1 MKLKNYCFSF
11 TNYNHTAEIIKTC
24 NNKNIKPVLFINNK
38 LISDLGIEWLNS
50 LDVML
55 NTQKKLKNYKLYVD
69 VKKNYG
75 LFISLVEK
83 GIDYIKIETS
93 KKNIR
98 KIKEIAKLN
107 KVSINPRFS
116 VVNPCLLYT
125 SDAADE

>member
-1 MKLKNYCFSF
+1 MKSKNYCFSF
-11 TNYNHTAEIIKTC
+11 TNYNETAEIIKTC

-38 LISDLGIEWLNS
+38 LITDLGIEWLNS

-93 KKNIR
+93 KENIS
-98 KIKEIAKLN
+98 KVKEIAKLN
-107 KVSINPRFS
+107 KVLINPRFS
-116 VVNPCLLYT
+116 VVNPLK
-125 SDAADE
+125 SKI

>member
-1 MKLKNYCFSF
+1 VKLKNYCFSF

-55 NTQKKLKNYKLYVD
+55 NTQKKLKNYKFYVD

-83 GIDYIKIETS
+83 EIDYIKIETS
-93 KKNIR
+93 KENTS

-107 KVSINPRFS
+107 NVLINPQFS
-116 VVNPCLLYT
+116 VVDPLK
-125 SDAADE
+125 SKI

>member
-83 GIDYIKIETS
+83 GIDYIKVETS
-93 KKNIR
+93 KENIT

-107 KVSINPRFS
+107 KVLINPQFS
-116 VVNPCLLYT
+116 VVDPLK
-125 SDAADE
+125 SKI

>member
-1 MKLKNYCFSF
+1 VKLRNYCFSF

-50 LDVML
+50 LDIML

-93 KKNIR
+93 KENINE
-98 KIKEIAKLN
+98 IKEIAKLN
-107 KVSINPRFS
+107 KVLINPRFS
-116 VVNPCLLYT
+116 VVNPLK
-125 SDAADE
+125 SKI

>member
-11 TNYNHTAEIIKTC
+11 TNYNHTAEIIKNC
-24 NNKNIKPVLFINNK
+24 NNTNLKPVLFINNK
-38 LISDLGIEWLNS
+38 LISGLGVDWLNS
-50 LDVML
+50 LRTML
-55 NTQKKLKNYKLYVD
+55 NTQKKLKNFKLYVD

-93 KKNIR
+93 KENIN

-107 KVSINPRFS
+107 KVLINPRFS
-116 VVNPCLLYT
+116 VVDPLK
-125 SDAADE
+125 SKI

>member
-1 MKLKNYCFSF
+1 MKLKIYCFSF

-24 NNKNIKPVLFINNK
+24 NDKNIKPVLFINNK

-93 KKNIR
+93 KENIS

-107 KVSINPRFS
+107 KVLINPQFS
-116 VVNPCLLYT
+116 VVDPLK
-125 SDAADE
+125 SKI

>member
-1 MKLKNYCFSF
+1 MKLRNYCFSF

-93 KKNIR
+93 KENIS

-107 KVSINPRFS
+107 KVLINPQFS
-116 VVNPCLLYT
+116 VVDPLK
-125 SDAADE
+125 SKI

>member
-24 NNKNIKPVLFINNK
+24 NNKNIKPILFINNK

-50 LDVML
+50 LDVLL

-93 KKNIR
+93 KENIS

-107 KVSINPRFS
+107 KVLINPQFS
-116 VVNPCLLYT
+116 VVDPLK
-125 SDAADE
+125 SKI

>member
-24 NNKNIKPVLFINNK
+24 NDKNIKPVLFINNK

-93 KKNIR
+93 KENIN

-107 KVSINPRFS
+107 KVLINPQFS
-116 VVNPCLLYT
+116 VVDPLK
-125 SDAADE
+125 SKI

>member
-93 KKNIR
+93 KENIC

-107 KVSINPRFS
+107 KVLINPQFS
-116 VVNPCLLYT
+116 VVDPLK
-125 SDAADE
+125 SKI

>member
-1 MKLKNYCFSF
+1 VKLKNYCFSF

-38 LISDLGIEWLNS
+38 LISNLGIEWLHS

-93 KKNIR
+93 EENIS

-107 KVSINPRFS
+107 KVVINPRIS
-116 VVNPCLLYT
+116 VVDPLK
-125 SDAADE
+125 SKI

>member
-11 TNYNHTAEIIKTC
+11 TNYIHTAEIIKTC

-50 LDVML
+50 LDIML
-55 NTQKKLKNYKLYVD
+55 NPQKKIKNYKLYVD

-93 KKNIR
+93 KENIN

-107 KVSINPRFS
+107 KVLINPRFS
-116 VVNPCLLYT
+116 VVDPLK
-125 SDAADE
+125 SKI

>member
-24 NNKNIKPVLFINNK
+24 SNKNIKPVVFINNK

-55 NTQKKLKNYKLYVD
+55 NTQKKLKNYKFYVD

-83 GIDYIKIETS
+83 EIDYIKIETS
-93 KKNIR
+93 KENTS

-107 KVSINPRFS
+107 NVLINPQFS
-116 VVNPCLLYT
+116 VVDPLK
-125 SDAADE
+125 SKI

>member
-24 NNKNIKPVLFINNK
+24 NKKNIKPVLFINNK
-38 LISDLGIEWLNS
+38 LISNLGIEWLNS

-55 NTQKKLKNYKLYVD
+55 NTQKKLKNYKFYVD

-83 GIDYIKIETS
+83 EIDYIKIETS
-93 KKNIR
+93 KENTS

-107 KVSINPRFS
+107 NVLINPQFS
-116 VVNPCLLYT
+116 VVDPLK
-125 SDAADE
+125 SKI

>member
-93 KKNIR
+93 KENIS

-107 KVSINPRFS
+107 KVLINPQFS
-116 VVNPCLLYT
+116 VVDPLN
-125 SDAADE
+125 SKI

>member
-1 MKLKNYCFSF
+1 VKLKNYCFSF

-83 GIDYIKIETS
+83 GIDYIKVETS
-93 KKNIR
+93 KENIR

-107 KVSINPRFS
+107 KVLINPQFS
-116 VVNPCLLYT
+116 VVDPLK
-125 SDAADE
+125 SKI

>member
-11 TNYNHTAEIIKTC
+11 TNYYHTAEIIKTC

-38 LISDLGIEWLNS
+38 LITDLGIEWLNS

-93 KKNIR
+93 KENIN

-107 KVSINPRFS
+107 KVLINPRFS
-116 VVNPCLLYT
+116 VVDPLKSKT
-125 SDAADE
+125 

>member
-24 NNKNIKPVLFINNK
+24 SNKNIKPVVFINNK

-93 KKNIR
+93 KENIS

-107 KVSINPRFS
+107 KVLINPQFS
-116 VVNPCLLYT
+116 VVDPLK
-125 SDAADE
+125 SKI

>member
-83 GIDYIKIETS
+83 KIDYIKIETS
-93 KKNIR
+93 KENID

-107 KVSINPRFS
+107 KVLINPRFS
-116 VVNPCLLYT
+116 VVDPWK
-125 SDAADE
+125 SEI

>member
-24 NNKNIKPVLFINNK
+24 NDKNIKPVLFINNK

-50 LDVML
+50 LDIML
-55 NTQKKLKNYKLYVD
+55 YNQKKLKNYKLYVD

-93 KKNIR
+93 KENIS

-107 KVSINPRFS
+107 KVLINPRFS
-116 VVNPCLLYT
+116 IVDPLK
-125 SDAADE
+125 SKI

>member
-11 TNYNHTAEIIKTC
+11 TNYYHTAEIIKTC

-38 LISDLGIEWLNS
+38 LITDLGIEWLNS
-50 LDVML
+50 LDLML
-55 NTQKKLKNYKLYVD
+55 NTQKQLKNYKLYVD

-83 GIDYIKIETS
+83 RIDYIKIETS
-93 KKNIR
+93 KENIN

-107 KVSINPRFS
+107 KVLINPRFS
-116 VVNPCLLYT
+116 VVDPLK
-125 SDAADE
+125 SKI

>member
-83 GIDYIKIETS
+83 GIDYIRIETS
-93 KKNIR
+93 KENIS

-107 KVSINPRFS
+107 KVLINPQFS
-116 VVNPCLLYT
+116 VVDPLK
-125 SDAADE
+125 SKI

>member
-55 NTQKKLKNYKLYVD
+55 NTQKKLKNYELYVD

-93 KKNIR
+93 KENIS

-107 KVSINPRFS
+107 KVLINPQFS
-116 VVNPCLLYT
+116 VVDPVK
-125 SDAADE
+125 SKI

>member
-93 KKNIR
+93 KENIS

-107 KVSINPRFS
+107 KVLINPQFS
-116 VVNPCLLYT
+116 VVDPFK
-125 SDAADE
+125 SKI

>member
-11 TNYNHTAEIIKTC
+11 TNYYHTAEIIKTC

-93 KKNIR
+93 KENIS

-107 KVSINPRFS
+107 KVLINPQFS
-116 VVNPCLLYT
+116 VVDPLK
-125 SDAADE
+125 SKI

>member
-38 LISDLGIEWLNS
+38 LISDLGVEWLNS

-93 KKNIR
+93 KENIS

-107 KVSINPRFS
+107 KVLINPQFS
-116 VVNPCLLYT
+116 VVDPLK
-125 SDAADE
+125 SKI

>member
-1 MKLKNYCFSF
+1 MELKNYCFSF
-11 TNYNHTAEIIKTC
+11 TNYNHTREIIKTC
-24 NNKNIKPVLFINNK
+24 NNKKVKPILFINNK

-93 KKNIR
+93 KENIS

-107 KVSINPRFS
+107 KVLINPQFS
-116 VVNPCLLYT
+116 VVDPLK
-125 SDAADE
+125 SKI

>member
-24 NNKNIKPVLFINNK
+24 NNKNIKPILFINNK

-93 KKNIR
+93 KENIS

-107 KVSINPRFS
+107 KVLINPQFS
-116 VVNPCLLYT
+116 VVDPLK
-125 SDAADE
+125 SKI